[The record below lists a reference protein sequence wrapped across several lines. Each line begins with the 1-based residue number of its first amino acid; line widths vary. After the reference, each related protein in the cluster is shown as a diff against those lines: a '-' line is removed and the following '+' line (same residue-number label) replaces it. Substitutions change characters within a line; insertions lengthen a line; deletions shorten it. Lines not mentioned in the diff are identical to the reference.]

1 MMKSFRGLLFL
12 LLIPLPAGAQLS
24 WKVYI
29 NKDYGYSIPL
39 PSNLFLLLWKG
50 DPASPWQ
57 NRNKTFESK
66 DGKVSL
72 TISTHGTDDR
82 TFQDFFNDTVAEGT
96 KGRDHINYSIIKDDC
111 CVISG
116 TNSLGF
122 EFYSKWVVFKDG
134 DTGMRRYVTFDFVYP
149 SSQRRIYDPAVA
161 KIAREFVPDMPGHYD
176 RD

>member
-1 MMKSFRGLLFL
+1 
-12 LLIPLPAGAQLS
+12 
-24 WKVYI
+24 
-29 NKDYGYSIPL
+29 
-39 PSNLFLLLWKG
+39 
-50 DPASPWQ
+50 
-57 NRNKTFESK
+57 
-66 DGKVSL
+66 L
-72 TISTHGTDDR
+72 TISTHWTDDR
-82 TFQDFFNDTVAEGT
+82 TLQDFFNDAVSERTN
-96 KGRDHINYSIIKDDC
+96 GRDHINYSTIKDDW

-122 EFYSKWVVFKDG
+122 EFYSKWVVFRDG